1 MLKIELQHIHKRY
14 GQEDIL
20 SDVNLVLDQP
30 SSTALLGINGSGKS
44 TLLQL
49 IAGFVL
55 PTKGKLVYT
64 EDTKTIEPDQ
74 HYQYISYCAPYLEII
89 EEMNLTEYLS
99 YHFSF
104 KKPHLSIADMISYI
118 GLEHAKHK
126 LIDHYS
132 SGMKQRVKL
141 AQALFADTPIV
152 LLDEPCTNLDS
163 QGIALY
169 QRMIT
174 DFCSNK
180 ILLVASNDP
189 NEYQVCKNHIQM
201 NQFKL

>member
-1 MLKIELQHIHKRY
+1 MLKIELQHIHKRF

-20 SDVNLVLDQP
+20 SDVNIVLDQP

-44 TLLQL
+44 TLLQI

-64 EDTKTIEPDQ
+64 DDNKTIEPDQ
-74 HYQYISYCAPYLEII
+74 QYQHISYCAPYLEVI

-104 KKPHLSIADMISYI
+104 KKASLTIPEMISYI

-141 AQALFADTPIV
+141 AQAIFADTPIV

-169 QRMIT
+169 RSMIS
-174 DFCSNK
+174 DFCTNK
-180 ILLVASNDP
+180 ILIVASNDH
-189 NEYQVCKNHIQM
+189 NEYDVCQQHIQM